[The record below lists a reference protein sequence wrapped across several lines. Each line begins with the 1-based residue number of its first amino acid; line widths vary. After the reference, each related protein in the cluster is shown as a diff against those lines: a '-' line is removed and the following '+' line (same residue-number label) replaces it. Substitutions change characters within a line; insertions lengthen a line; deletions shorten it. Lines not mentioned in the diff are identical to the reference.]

1 MSKPIVELVNVG
13 KVFKTPS
20 PMSLFNTVN
29 MAVAPGAT
37 VAITGASGVGKST
50 LLHIIGLLDEPTCG
64 NVNYRLQS
72 NTREQM
78 RNQAIGFIFQN
89 FYLME
94 EESAIDNILLPAK
107 IGRQPTHKSSENYQH
122 ALELLN
128 DVNMSNRAH
137 HPVKLLS
144 GGEKQ
149 RIAIAR
155 AFCNNP
161 PLIIADEPTGNLDET
176 HSEMVQELLLSC
188 CAKRSKALILATHDL
203 NFAKLCTD
211 HYTLLDKTLVK
222 K

>member
-1 MSKPIVELVNVG
+1 MKKPIVELVDVC
-13 KVFKTPS
+13 KVFKNPS
-20 PMSLFNTVN
+20 PMPLFNNVN
-29 MAVAPGAT
+29 ISVEPGAT

-50 LLHIIGLLDEPTCG
+50 LLHIIALLDDPTSG
-64 NVNYRLQS
+64 AVNYLLQS
-72 NTREQM
+72 STKEQM

-107 IGRQPTHKSSENYQH
+107 IGRQPTHKSTENYQH
-122 ALELLN
+122 ALSLLEE
-128 DVNMSNRAH
+128 VNMSHRAH

-161 PLIIADEPTGNLDET
+161 PLIIADEPTGNLDES

-188 CAKRSKALILATHDL
+188 CEKRSKALILATHDQ
-203 NFAKLCTD
+203 NFANLCQD
-211 HYTLLDKTLVK
+211 HYTLLDKTLVEK
-222 K
+222 